1 MAEKIILDLEV
12 KTNIDQTT
20 KQVDGLKNSVDNTNT
35 SVKGFKKE
43 TDKIDT
49 GGIDKMQGSISSLS
63 PALGRGISGVKAL
76 GSQLLILAA
85 NPVGAV
91 IMAIVAGLTLLYKAF
106 TSTKDGADKVS
117 QVFSGLSAAVDV
129 VRDRIL
135 KAGSAIV
142 KFFSGDFK
150 GALEDGKA
158 AVSGFGDEVAS
169 EFKKAAD
176 ATKQLQIVEDAF
188 NKLSVSRAKVNRD
201 LAAAKE
207 LLTDENASYEE
218 KKKALDAIRKAEGEQ
233 TKQELDN
240 ARSKY
245 NALKDL
251 NALSDTS
258 REDLKKEQDA
268 LADLYRLQEQSAR
281 DKRTIAK
288 EEKRLE
294 SEKAAKQR
302 EAAAESKRIADER
315 KREQKELYDNE
326 KQLLQESLKEEGL
339 NFEQR
344 RKLIA
349 ENLKLTAE
357 DRKKFNDEINKEEKK
372 SIKEHNDKID
382 ALNKRYDEEREN
394 RLADTAVKKEELD
407 YQRKVAEIE
416 GIAQTELEKQ
426 TLIEK
431 LDQEHRVRLGL
442 ARKMD
447 EDKRALDEEVAS
459 AKTIELEKRKT
470 DAKLKALNDLEMI
483 FGAESAM
490 GKAALIGKQLLAAK
504 ELLIDLGVMKSKAT
518 KAIAGANLDAASSGS
533 AVSSGF
539 AQTLKL
545 GFPAAIPALIGYA
558 ASAIGII
565 SAVLSATKKTKSVAS
580 SIGGT
585 GGGGSAPSAPSL
597 PAAQPAAFNVVGQGG
612 TNQLAQVIGEQTQ
625 QPIQAYVV
633 ANDVTSAQSLQR
645 NIQSEAGIGG

>member
-49 GGIDKMQGSISSLS
+49 RGIDKMQGSISSLS
-63 PALGRGISGVKAL
+63 PALGRGVSGVKAL

-106 TSTKDGADKVS
+106 ASTKDGADKVS
-117 QVFSGLSAAVDV
+117 QVFSGLSAVVDI

-135 KAGSAIV
+135 KVGGAIV

-150 GALEDGKA
+150 GALEDGRA

-207 LLTDENASYEE
+207 LLTDETATYEE
-218 KKKALDAIRKAEGEQ
+218 KKKSLDAIRKAEGEQ

-294 SEKAAKQR
+294 SEKAAKEK
-302 EAAAESKRIADER
+302 EAAANAKRIADER

-357 DRKKFNDEINKEEKK
+357 DRKKFNDEINKEEQK

-394 RLADTAVKKEELD
+394 RLADTAVKKAELD

-416 GIAQTELEKQ
+416 SIAQTELEKQ

-442 ARKMD
+442 AIKMD
-447 EDKRALDEEVAS
+447 EDKRTLDEQVAS
-459 AKTIELEKRKT
+459 AKRMEIAQLEADFKKSQTKEIE
-470 DAKLKALNDLEMI
+470 DALASLGEL
-483 FGAESAM
+483 A
-490 GKAALIGKQLLAAK
+490 GKETAAGK
-504 ELLIDLGVMKSKAT
+504 
-518 KAIAGANLDAASSGS
+518 
-533 AVSSGF
+533 
-539 AQTLKL
+539 
-545 GFPAAIPALIGYA
+545 
-558 ASAIGII
+558 AIGIATATI
-565 SAVLSATKKTKSVAS
+565 NTFQGATEALKQKSTLPSPFDVVAKIANVAAVIATGLKTVKSIAS
-580 SIGGT
+580 VKVPNAGGGG
-585 GGGGSAPSAPSL
+585 GGGGSVPSAPSL
-597 PAAQPAAFNVVGQGG
+597 PAAQPPSFNVVGQGG

-625 QPIQAYVV
+625 QPVQAYVV

>member
-63 PALGRGISGVKAL
+63 PALGKGISGVKAL

-117 QVFSGLSAAVDV
+117 QVFSGLSAVVDI

-135 KAGSAIV
+135 KVGGAIV

-150 GALEDGKA
+150 GALADGKA

-176 ATKQLQIVEDAF
+176 ATKQLQQVEDAL

-218 KKKALDAIRKAEGEQ
+218 KKKSLDAIRKAEGEQ

-294 SEKAAKQR
+294 SEKASKQR
-302 EAAAESKRIADER
+302 EAAANAKRIADER

-394 RLADTAVKKEELD
+394 RLADTAVKKAELD

-442 ARKMD
+442 AIKMD
-447 EDKRALDEEVAS
+447 EDKRTLDEQVAS
-459 AKTIELEKRKT
+459 AERMETARKEKEYKENEYRSSYDNLQNILSVGGK
-470 DAKLKALNDLEMI
+470 KLQKVSKALAIADVVRTASKSVSETVSSIGSANAKAVAASPLTGGMPFVAI
-483 FGAESAM
+483 NTIKGALQIGSTLASSA
-490 GKAALIGKQLLAAK
+490 
-504 ELLIDLGVMKSKAT
+504 
-518 KAIAGANLDAASSGS
+518 KAIQAIKADSKSASGS
-533 AVSSGF
+533 
-539 AQTLKL
+539 
-545 GFPAAIPALIGYA
+545 
-558 ASAIGII
+558 
-565 SAVLSATKKTKSVAS
+565 SVAS
-580 SIGGT
+580 ATG
-585 GGGGSAPSAPSL
+585 GGGGSAPTVPTAP
-597 PAAQPAAFNVVGQGG
+597 QPPAFNVVGQGG

>member
-63 PALGRGISGVKAL
+63 PALGKGISGVKAL

-207 LLTDENASYEE
+207 LLTDETATYEE
-218 KKKALDAIRKAEGEQ
+218 KKKSLDAIRKAEGEQ

-294 SEKAAKQR
+294 SEKASKQR
-302 EAAAESKRIADER
+302 EAAANAKRIADER

-394 RLADTAVKKEELD
+394 RLADTAVKKAELD

-442 ARKMD
+442 AIKMD
-447 EDKRALDEEVAS
+447 EDKRTLDEQVAS
-459 AKTIELEKRKT
+459 AERMETARKEKEYKENEYRSSYDNLQNILSVGGK
-470 DAKLKALNDLEMI
+470 KLQKVSKALAIADVVRTASKSVSETVSSIGSANAKAVAASPLTGGMPFVAI
-483 FGAESAM
+483 NTIKGALQIGSTLASSA
-490 GKAALIGKQLLAAK
+490 
-504 ELLIDLGVMKSKAT
+504 
-518 KAIAGANLDAASSGS
+518 KAIQAIKADSKSASGS
-533 AVSSGF
+533 
-539 AQTLKL
+539 
-545 GFPAAIPALIGYA
+545 
-558 ASAIGII
+558 
-565 SAVLSATKKTKSVAS
+565 SVAS
-580 SIGGT
+580 ATG
-585 GGGGSAPSAPSL
+585 GGGGSAPTVPTAP
-597 PAAQPAAFNVVGQGG
+597 QPPAFNVVGQGG

>member
-35 SVKGFKKE
+35 SVKDFKKE

-207 LLTDENASYEE
+207 LLTDETATYEE
-218 KKKALDAIRKAEGEQ
+218 KKKALDAIRKSEGEQ

-294 SEKAAKQR
+294 SEKAAKQK
-302 EAAAESKRIADER
+302 EAAANAKRIADER

-357 DRKKFNDEINKEEKK
+357 DRKKFNDEINKEEQK

-407 YQRKVAEIE
+407 YQRKIAEIE
-416 GIAQTELEKQ
+416 SIAQTELEKQ

-431 LDQEHRVRLGL
+431 LDQEHMVRLGL

-447 EDKRALDEEVAS
+447 EDKRTLDEQVAS
-459 AKTIELEKRKT
+459 AERMETARKEADFKKAQLQET
-470 DAKLKALNDLEMI
+470 GDALTNLSQI
-483 FGAESAM
+483 V
-490 GKAALIGKQLLAAK
+490 GKETAAGK
-504 ELLIDLGVMKSKAT
+504 
-518 KAIAGANLDAASSGS
+518 
-533 AVSSGF
+533 
-539 AQTLKL
+539 
-545 GFPAAIPALIGYA
+545 
-558 ASAIGII
+558 AIGIATATI
-565 SAVLSATKKTKSVAS
+565 NTFQGASEALKQKSTLPSPFDVVAKIANVAAVIAAGLKTVKSIAS
-580 SIGGT
+580 VKVPNA
-585 GGGGSAPSAPSL
+585 GGGGGGGGASTPSAPSL
-597 PAAQPAAFNVVGQGG
+597 PAAQPPAFNVVGQGG
-612 TNQLAQVIGEQTQ
+612 TNQLAQVIGDQTQ

>member
-63 PALGRGISGVKAL
+63 PALGKGISGVKAL

-117 QVFSGLSAAVDV
+117 QVFSGLSAVVDV

-150 GALEDGKA
+150 GALADGKA

-176 ATKQLQIVEDAF
+176 ATKQLQQVEDAL

-218 KKKALDAIRKAEGEQ
+218 KKKSLDAIRKAEGEQ

-294 SEKAAKQR
+294 SEKASKQR
-302 EAAAESKRIADER
+302 EAAANAKRIADER

-357 DRKKFNDEINKEEKK
+357 DRKKFNDEINKEEQK

-431 LDQEHRVRLGL
+431 LDQEHMVRLGL

-447 EDKRALDEEVAS
+447 DDKRNLDEEVAS
-459 AKTIELEKRKT
+459 AKRMETARK
-470 DAKLKALNDLEMI
+470 E
-483 FGAESAM
+483 
-490 GKAALIGKQLLAAK
+490 K
-504 ELLIDLGVMKSKAT
+504 ELMP
-518 KAIAGANLDAASSGS
+518 N
-533 AVSSGF
+533 
-539 AQTLKL
+539 
-545 GFPAAIPALIGYA
+545 
-558 ASAIGII
+558 
-565 SAVLSATKKTKSVAS
+565 
-580 SIGGT
+580 
-585 GGGGSAPSAPSL
+585 
-597 PAAQPAAFNVVGQGG
+597 
-612 TNQLAQVIGEQTQ
+612 
-625 QPIQAYVV
+625 
-633 ANDVTSAQSLQR
+633 
-645 NIQSEAGIGG
+645 

>member
-35 SVKGFKKE
+35 SVKDFKKE

-63 PALGRGISGVKAL
+63 PALGKGISGVKAL

-106 TSTKDGADKVS
+106 TSTKDGADKVN
-117 QVFSGLSAAVDV
+117 QVFAGLSAAVDV

-135 KAGSAIV
+135 KVGSAIV

-158 AVSGFGDEVAS
+158 AVSGFGAEVAS

-188 NKLSVSRAKVNRD
+188 NKLSVSRARVNRD

-207 LLTDENASYEE
+207 LLTDETATYEE

-240 ARSKY
+240 ARQKY
-245 NALKDL
+245 NTLKAI
-251 NALSDTS
+251 NELSDTS

-268 LADLYRLQEQSAR
+268 LAELYQLQERSAT
-281 DKRTIAK
+281 DKRAIAK
-288 EEKRLE
+288 QEKLLA
-294 SEKAAKQR
+294 SEKAAKER
-302 EAAAESKRIADER
+302 EAAANAKRIADER

-326 KQLLQESLKEEGL
+326 KKLLQESLKEEGL
-339 NFEQR
+339 SFEQR

-416 GIAQTELEKQ
+416 SIAQTELEKQ

-431 LDQEHRVRLGL
+431 LDQEHRARLGI
-442 ARKMD
+442 AIKMD
-447 EDKRALDEEVAS
+447 EDKRTLDEQVAS
-459 AKTIELEKRKT
+459 AKRMEIAQKEADFKKAQLEET
-470 DAKLKALNDLEMI
+470 
-483 FGAESAM
+483 G
-490 GKAALIGKQLLAAK
+490 AALTNLSQIVGKETAAGK
-504 ELLIDLGVMKSKAT
+504 
-518 KAIAGANLDAASSGS
+518 
-533 AVSSGF
+533 
-539 AQTLKL
+539 
-545 GFPAAIPALIGYA
+545 
-558 ASAIGII
+558 AIGIATATI
-565 SAVLSATKKTKSVAS
+565 NTFQGASEALKQKSTLPSPFDVVAKIANVAAVIATGLKTVKSIAS
-580 SIGGT
+580 VKVPNA
-585 GGGGSAPSAPSL
+585 GGGGGGGGASTPSAPSL
-597 PAAQPAAFNVVGQGG
+597 PAAQPPAFNVVGQGG

-625 QPIQAYVV
+625 QPVQAYVV

>member
-49 GGIDKMQGSISSLS
+49 RGIDKMQGSISSLS
-63 PALGRGISGVKAL
+63 PALGRGVSGVKAL

-106 TSTKDGADKVS
+106 ASTKDGADKVS
-117 QVFSGLSAAVDV
+117 QVFSGLSAVVDV

-150 GALEDGKA
+150 GALEDGRA

-207 LLTDENASYEE
+207 LLTDETATYEE
-218 KKKALDAIRKAEGEQ
+218 KKKALDAIRKSEGEQ

-294 SEKAAKQR
+294 SEKASKQK
-302 EAAAESKRIADER
+302 EAAANAKRIADER

-344 RKLIA
+344 RKLIS

-357 DRKKFNDEINKEEKK
+357 DRKKFNDEINKEEQK

-382 ALNKRYDEEREN
+382 ALNKRYDEEKEN

-407 YQRKVAEIE
+407 YQRKIAEIE
-416 GIAQTELEKQ
+416 SIAQTELEKQ

-447 EDKRALDEEVAS
+447 DDKRNLDEEVAS
-459 AKTIELEKRKT
+459 AKRMETARKEKEYKENEYRSSYDNLQNILSVGGK
-470 DAKLKALNDLEMI
+470 KLQKVSKALAIADVVRTASKSVSETVSSIGSANAKAVAASPLTGGMPFVAI
-483 FGAESAM
+483 NTIKGALQIGSTLASSA
-490 GKAALIGKQLLAAK
+490 
-504 ELLIDLGVMKSKAT
+504 
-518 KAIAGANLDAASSGS
+518 KAIQAIKADSKSVSGS
-533 AVSSGF
+533 
-539 AQTLKL
+539 
-545 GFPAAIPALIGYA
+545 
-558 ASAIGII
+558 
-565 SAVLSATKKTKSVAS
+565 SVAS
-580 SIGGT
+580 ATG
-585 GGGGSAPSAPSL
+585 GGGGSAPTVPTAP
-597 PAAQPAAFNVVGQGG
+597 QPPAFNVVGQGG

>member
-63 PALGRGISGVKAL
+63 PALGKGVSGVKAL

-85 NPVGAV
+85 NPVGAL

-117 QVFSGLSAAVDV
+117 QVLAGLSAVVDI

-135 KAGSAIV
+135 KVGGAIV

-150 GALEDGKA
+150 GALADGKA

-176 ATKQLQIVEDAF
+176 ATKQLQQVEDAL

-218 KKKALDAIRKAEGEQ
+218 KKKSLDAIRKAEGEQ

-294 SEKAAKQR
+294 SEKASKQR
-302 EAAAESKRIADER
+302 EAAANAKRIADER

-394 RLADTAVKKEELD
+394 RLADTAVKKAELD

-442 ARKMD
+442 AIKMD
-447 EDKRALDEEVAS
+447 EDKRTLDEQVAS
-459 AKTIELEKRKT
+459 AERMETARKEKEYKENEYRSSYDNLQNILSVGGK
-470 DAKLKALNDLEMI
+470 KLQKVSKALAIADVVRTASKSVSETVSSIGSANAKAVAASPLTGGMPFVAI
-483 FGAESAM
+483 NTIKGALQIGSTLASSA
-490 GKAALIGKQLLAAK
+490 
-504 ELLIDLGVMKSKAT
+504 
-518 KAIAGANLDAASSGS
+518 KAIQAIKADSKSASGS
-533 AVSSGF
+533 
-539 AQTLKL
+539 
-545 GFPAAIPALIGYA
+545 
-558 ASAIGII
+558 
-565 SAVLSATKKTKSVAS
+565 SVAS
-580 SIGGT
+580 ATG
-585 GGGGSAPSAPSL
+585 GGGGSAPTVPTAP
-597 PAAQPAAFNVVGQGG
+597 QPPAFNVVGQGG

>member
-43 TDKIDT
+43 TEKIDT

-207 LLTDENASYEE
+207 LLTDETATYEE
-218 KKKALDAIRKAEGEQ
+218 KKKALDAIRKSEGEQ

-357 DRKKFNDEINKEEKK
+357 DRKKFNDEINKEEQK
-372 SIKEHNDKID
+372 SIKEHNDKIG

-394 RLADTAVKKEELD
+394 GLADTAVKKAELD

-442 ARKMD
+442 AIKMD
-447 EDKRALDEEVAS
+447 EDKRTLDEEVAS
-459 AKTIELEKRKT
+459 AKRMETARKEKEYKENEYRSSYDNLQNILSVGGK
-470 DAKLKALNDLEMI
+470 KLQKVSKALAIADVVRTASKSVSETVSSIGSANAKAVAASPLTGGMPFVAI
-483 FGAESAM
+483 NTIKGALQIGSTLASSA
-490 GKAALIGKQLLAAK
+490 
-504 ELLIDLGVMKSKAT
+504 
-518 KAIAGANLDAASSGS
+518 KAIQAIKADSKSASGS
-533 AVSSGF
+533 
-539 AQTLKL
+539 
-545 GFPAAIPALIGYA
+545 
-558 ASAIGII
+558 
-565 SAVLSATKKTKSVAS
+565 SVAS
-580 SIGGT
+580 ATG
-585 GGGGSAPSAPSL
+585 GGGGSAPTVPTAP
-597 PAAQPAAFNVVGQGG
+597 QPPAFNVVGQGG

>member
-49 GGIDKMQGSISSLS
+49 RGIDKMQGSISSLS
-63 PALGRGISGVKAL
+63 PALGRGVSGVKAL

-106 TSTKDGADKVS
+106 ASTKDGADKVS
-117 QVFSGLSAAVDV
+117 QVFSGLSAVVDV

-135 KAGSAIV
+135 KVGGAIV

-150 GALEDGKA
+150 GALEDGRA

-218 KKKALDAIRKAEGEQ
+218 KKKSLDAIRKAEGEQ

-294 SEKAAKQR
+294 SEKAAKQK
-302 EAAAESKRIADER
+302 EAAANAKRIADER

-357 DRKKFNDEINKEEKK
+357 DRKKFNDEINKEEQK

-382 ALNKRYDEEREN
+382 ALNKRYDEEKEN

-407 YQRKVAEIE
+407 YQRKIAEIE
-416 GIAQTELEKQ
+416 SIAQTELEKQ

-447 EDKRALDEEVAS
+447 DDKRNLDEEVAS
-459 AKTIELEKRKT
+459 AKRMETARKEKEYKENEYRSSYDNLQNILSVGGK
-470 DAKLKALNDLEMI
+470 KLQKVSKALAIADVVRTASKSVSETVSSIGSANAKAVAASPLTGGMPFVAI
-483 FGAESAM
+483 NTIKGALQIGSTLASSA
-490 GKAALIGKQLLAAK
+490 
-504 ELLIDLGVMKSKAT
+504 
-518 KAIAGANLDAASSGS
+518 KAIQAIKADSKSVSGS
-533 AVSSGF
+533 
-539 AQTLKL
+539 
-545 GFPAAIPALIGYA
+545 
-558 ASAIGII
+558 
-565 SAVLSATKKTKSVAS
+565 SVAS
-580 SIGGT
+580 ATG
-585 GGGGSAPSAPSL
+585 GGGGSAPTVPTAP
-597 PAAQPAAFNVVGQGG
+597 QPPAFNVVGQGG

>member
-49 GGIDKMQGSISSLS
+49 RGIDKMQGSISSLS

-106 TSTKDGADKVS
+106 ASTKDGADKVS
-117 QVFSGLSAAVDV
+117 QVFSGLSAVVDV

-150 GALEDGKA
+150 GALEDGRA

-207 LLTDENASYEE
+207 LLTDETATYEE
-218 KKKALDAIRKAEGEQ
+218 KKKALDAIRKSEGEQ

-294 SEKAAKQR
+294 SEKAPKQK
-302 EAAAESKRIADER
+302 EAAANAKRIADER

-344 RKLIA
+344 RKLIS

-357 DRKKFNDEINKEEKK
+357 DRKKFNDEINKEEQK

-394 RLADTAVKKEELD
+394 RLADTAVKKAELD

-442 ARKMD
+442 AIKMD
-447 EDKRALDEEVAS
+447 EDKRTLDEEVAS
-459 AKTIELEKRKT
+459 AKRMETARKEKEYKENEYRSAYDNLQNILSVGGK
-470 DAKLKALNDLEMI
+470 KLQKVSKALAIADVVRTASKSVSETVSSIGSANAKAVAASPLTGGMPFVAI
-483 FGAESAM
+483 NTIKGALQIGSTLASSA
-490 GKAALIGKQLLAAK
+490 
-504 ELLIDLGVMKSKAT
+504 
-518 KAIAGANLDAASSGS
+518 KAIQAIKADSKSVSGS
-533 AVSSGF
+533 
-539 AQTLKL
+539 
-545 GFPAAIPALIGYA
+545 
-558 ASAIGII
+558 
-565 SAVLSATKKTKSVAS
+565 SVAS
-580 SIGGT
+580 ATG
-585 GGGGSAPSAPSL
+585 GGGGSAPTVPTAP
-597 PAAQPAAFNVVGQGG
+597 QPPAFNVVGQGG

>member
-63 PALGRGISGVKAL
+63 PALGKGISGVKAL

-188 NKLSVSRAKVNRD
+188 NKLSVSRARVNRD
-201 LAAAKE
+201 LATAKE

-218 KKKALDAIRKAEGEQ
+218 KKKALEAIRKAEGEQ

-281 DKRTIAK
+281 DKRTITK

-294 SEKAAKQR
+294 SEKASKQR
-302 EAAAESKRIADER
+302 EAAANAKRIADER

-357 DRKKFNDEINKEEKK
+357 DRKKFNDEINKEEQK

-394 RLADTAVKKEELD
+394 RLADTSVKKEELD
-407 YQRKVAEIE
+407 YQRKIAEIE
-416 GIAQTELEKQ
+416 SIAQTELEKQ

-442 ARKMD
+442 ALKMD
-447 EDKRALDEEVAS
+447 EDKRTLDEQVAS
-459 AKTIELEKRKT
+459 AKRMEIAQKEADFK
-470 DAKLKALNDLEMI
+470 KAQLQET
-483 FGAESAM
+483 G
-490 GKAALIGKQLLAAK
+490 AALTNLSQIVGKETAAGK
-504 ELLIDLGVMKSKAT
+504 
-518 KAIAGANLDAASSGS
+518 
-533 AVSSGF
+533 
-539 AQTLKL
+539 
-545 GFPAAIPALIGYA
+545 
-558 ASAIGII
+558 AIGI
-565 SAVLSATKKTKSVAS
+565 ATATINTFQGASEALKQKSTLPSPFDVVAKIANVAAIIATGLKTVKSIAS
-580 SIGGT
+580 VKVPNA
-585 GGGGSAPSAPSL
+585 GGGGGGGGASTPSAPSL
-597 PAAQPAAFNVVGQGG
+597 PAAQPPAFNVVGQGG
-612 TNQLAQVIGEQTQ
+612 TNQLAQVIGDQTQ

>member
-63 PALGRGISGVKAL
+63 PALGKGISGVKAL

-85 NPVGAV
+85 NPIGAV
-91 IMAIVAGLTLLYKAF
+91 IMAVVAGLTLLYKAF

-117 QVFSGLSAAVDV
+117 QIFSGLSAVIDV
-129 VRDRIL
+129 VRDRII
-135 KAGSAIV
+135 KAGTAIV

-176 ATKQLQIVEDAF
+176 ATKQLQRVEDAF
-188 NKLSVSRAKVNRD
+188 NQLSVSRAKVNRD
-201 LAAAKE
+201 LASAKE
-207 LLTDENASYEE
+207 LLTDENAAYEE
-218 KKKALDAIRKAEGEQ
+218 KKKALDAIRKSEGEQ

-240 ARSKY
+240 ARQKY
-245 NALKDL
+245 NMLKDL

-268 LADLYRLQEQSAR
+268 LAELYQLQERSAT
-281 DKRTIAK
+281 DKRAIAK
-288 EEKRLE
+288 QEKILA
-294 SEKAAKQR
+294 SEKAAKEK
-302 EAAAESKRIADER
+302 EAAANAKIIADER

-357 DRKKFNDEINKEEKK
+357 DRKKFNDEINKEEQK

-407 YQRKVAEIE
+407 YQRKIAEIE
-416 GIAQTELEKQ
+416 SIAKTTLEKQ

-442 ARKMD
+442 AIKMD
-447 EDKRALDEEVAS
+447 DDKRTLDEQVAS
-459 AKTIELEKRKT
+459 AARIETAQKEA
-470 DAKLKALNDLEMI
+470 DAKTKTLDDTENALNQLSNI
-483 FGAESAM
+483 AGESTVA
-490 GKAALIGKQLLAAK
+490 GKGFAIASATLNTYRGVSDALAATTVTPF
-504 ELLIDLGVMKSKAT
+504 ETA
-518 KAIAGANLDAASSGS
+518 
-533 AVSSGF
+533 
-539 AQTLKL
+539 LK
-545 GFPAAIPALIGYA
+545 FVNAAAILTNGLRN
-558 ASAIGII
+558 
-565 SAVLSATKKTKSVAS
+565 VKKIVSVKIPNAKGG
-580 SIGGT
+580 GGT
-585 GGGGSAPSAPSL
+585 GGATSPSGGAIS
-597 PAAQPAAFNVVGQGG
+597 QPPAFNVVGQGG

-625 QPIQAYVV
+625 QPVQAYVV

>member
-117 QVFSGLSAAVDV
+117 QVFSGLSAVVDV

-150 GALEDGKA
+150 GALADGKA

-201 LAAAKE
+201 LATAKE

-218 KKKALDAIRKAEGEQ
+218 KKKALEAIRKAEGEQ
-233 TKQELDN
+233 TTQELNN

-294 SEKAAKQR
+294 SEKASKQR
-302 EAAAESKRIADER
+302 EAAAEC
-315 KREQKELYDNE
+315 
-326 KQLLQESLKEEGL
+326 
-339 NFEQR
+339 
-344 RKLIA
+344 
-349 ENLKLTAE
+349 
-357 DRKKFNDEINKEEKK
+357 KKNC
-372 SIKEHNDKID
+372 
-382 ALNKRYDEEREN
+382 R
-394 RLADTAVKKEELD
+394 
-407 YQRKVAEIE
+407 
-416 GIAQTELEKQ
+416 
-426 TLIEK
+426 
-431 LDQEHRVRLGL
+431 
-442 ARKMD
+442 
-447 EDKRALDEEVAS
+447 
-459 AKTIELEKRKT
+459 
-470 DAKLKALNDLEMI
+470 
-483 FGAESAM
+483 
-490 GKAALIGKQLLAAK
+490 
-504 ELLIDLGVMKSKAT
+504 
-518 KAIAGANLDAASSGS
+518 
-533 AVSSGF
+533 
-539 AQTLKL
+539 
-545 GFPAAIPALIGYA
+545 
-558 ASAIGII
+558 
-565 SAVLSATKKTKSVAS
+565 
-580 SIGGT
+580 
-585 GGGGSAPSAPSL
+585 
-597 PAAQPAAFNVVGQGG
+597 
-612 TNQLAQVIGEQTQ
+612 
-625 QPIQAYVV
+625 
-633 ANDVTSAQSLQR
+633 
-645 NIQSEAGIGG
+645 

>member
-49 GGIDKMQGSISSLS
+49 RGIDKMQGSISSLS
-63 PALGRGISGVKAL
+63 PALGRGVSGVKAL

-106 TSTKDGADKVS
+106 ASTKDGADKVS
-117 QVFSGLSAAVDV
+117 QVFSGLSAVVDV

-150 GALEDGKA
+150 GALEDGRA

-207 LLTDENASYEE
+207 LLTDETATYEE
-218 KKKALDAIRKAEGEQ
+218 KKKALDAIRKSEGEQ

-294 SEKAAKQR
+294 SEKAAKQK
-302 EAAAESKRIADER
+302 EAAANAKRIADER

-344 RKLIA
+344 RKLIS

-357 DRKKFNDEINKEEKK
+357 DRKKFNDEINKEEQK

-382 ALNKRYDEEREN
+382 ALNKRYDEEKEN

-407 YQRKVAEIE
+407 YQRKIAEIE
-416 GIAQTELEKQ
+416 SIAQTELEKQ

-447 EDKRALDEEVAS
+447 DDKRNLDEEVAS
-459 AKTIELEKRKT
+459 AKRMETARKEKEYKENEYRSSYDNLQNILSVGGK
-470 DAKLKALNDLEMI
+470 KLQKVSKALAIADVVRTASKSVSETVSSIGSANAKAVAASPLTGGMPFVAI
-483 FGAESAM
+483 NTIKGALQIGSTLASSA
-490 GKAALIGKQLLAAK
+490 
-504 ELLIDLGVMKSKAT
+504 
-518 KAIAGANLDAASSGS
+518 KAIQAIKADSKSVSGS
-533 AVSSGF
+533 
-539 AQTLKL
+539 
-545 GFPAAIPALIGYA
+545 
-558 ASAIGII
+558 
-565 SAVLSATKKTKSVAS
+565 SVAS
-580 SIGGT
+580 ATG
-585 GGGGSAPSAPSL
+585 GGGGSAPTVPTAP
-597 PAAQPAAFNVVGQGG
+597 QPPAFNVVGQGG

>member
-63 PALGRGISGVKAL
+63 PALGKGISGVKAL

-106 TSTKDGADKVS
+106 ASTKDGADKVS
-117 QVFSGLSAAVDV
+117 QVFSGLSAVVDV

-150 GALEDGKA
+150 GALADGKA

-188 NKLSVSRAKVNRD
+188 NKLSVSRARVNRD
-201 LAAAKE
+201 LATAKE

-233 TKQELDN
+233 TTQELKN

-294 SEKAAKQR
+294 SEKASKQR

-344 RKLIA
+344 RKLIS

-357 DRKKFNDEINKEEKK
+357 DRKKFNDEINKEEQK

-407 YQRKVAEIE
+407 YQRKIAEIE
-416 GIAQTELEKQ
+416 SIAQTELEKQ

-442 ARKMD
+442 ALKMD
-447 EDKRALDEEVAS
+447 EDKRTLDEQVAS
-459 AKTIELEKRKT
+459 AKRMEIAQKEADFK
-470 DAKLKALNDLEMI
+470 KAQLQET
-483 FGAESAM
+483 G
-490 GKAALIGKQLLAAK
+490 AALTNLSQIVGKETAAGK
-504 ELLIDLGVMKSKAT
+504 
-518 KAIAGANLDAASSGS
+518 
-533 AVSSGF
+533 
-539 AQTLKL
+539 
-545 GFPAAIPALIGYA
+545 
-558 ASAIGII
+558 AIGIATATI
-565 SAVLSATKKTKSVAS
+565 NTFQGASEALKQKSTLPSPFDVVAKIANVAAVIATGLKTVKSIAS
-580 SIGGT
+580 VKVPNA
-585 GGGGSAPSAPSL
+585 GGGGGGGGASTPSAPSL
-597 PAAQPAAFNVVGQGG
+597 PAAQPPAFNVVGQGG
-612 TNQLAQVIGEQTQ
+612 TNQLAQVIGDQTQ